1 MREEVHHM
9 RNTSTWI
16 LATALVALLS
26 STALGQKAK
35 KMASDNRPTAAF
47 RTEHVTMLEHL
58 GHVDAWV
65 GALSTQPA
73 AEQSQNAKKVVA
85 FFEEDIKPHAA
96 WEEKSLYPVV
106 DRIAGSGAQPFTST
120 MRHEH
125 RIVERWIGELRT
137 ELEKPKLDTKKFA
150 RRADNLLGL
159 LRAHFEEEDEV
170 LLPLI
175 DKAMSKAEFEKAVGN
190 PHAIH

>member
-1 MREEVHHM
+1 MRK
-9 RNTSTWI
+9 TSTWI

-35 KMASDNRPTAAF
+35 KMAADNRPTAAF
-47 RTEHVTMLEHL
+47 RTEHVTKLEHL
-58 GHVDAWV
+58 GHVETWA
-65 GALSTQPA
+65 GALTTQPA
-73 AEQSQNAKKVVA
+73 AEQKRSAEKVLA
-85 FFEEDIKPHAA
+85 FFEQDIKPHAA
-96 WEEKSLYPVV
+96 WEEKALYPVV
-106 DRIAGSGAQPFTST
+106 DRIAGSGAHPFTST

-125 RIVERWIGELRT
+125 RIVERWIGELRA
-137 ELEKPKLDTKKFA
+137 ELEKPKLDAKKFA

-175 DKAMSKAEFEKAVGN
+175 DKAMSKAEFEKAVGS
-190 PHAIH
+190 PHTVH